1 MSTRPEY
8 EEVTNPANTVGK
20 WSKGAPTSESFTKPI
35 FINEGDAELP
45 FTVPVMTP
53 VANFGKTV
61 PQIEVEGNSPPT
73 VFFIYALTALIF
85 IVGLTG
91 QAVICGPSG
100 V

>member
-8 EEVTNPANTVGK
+8 DEVTNPANTVGK

-35 FINEGDAELP
+35 FINEGDAELH

-61 PQIEVEGNSPPT
+61 PQIAVEGNSPPT
-73 VFFIYALTALIF
+73 VFFYLR
-85 IVGLTG
+85 
-91 QAVICGPSG
+91 PNG
-100 V
+100 VDFYRRPDGTSRYLRP